1 MTFPEP
7 SSYASHWMLDPR
19 IVFLNQG
26 SYGACP
32 REVFDARVRQLEA
45 AEAEPIDFLM
55 HEAWRLLDRSREK
68 LGALVNAPTADMV
81 FVPNVT
87 VAFATIMN
95 NLKLEPGDEVLANT
109 HEYPACLAILER
121 ATAAAGAKLI
131 KPELPF
137 PVGSEDEIVERL
149 VEHVSDRTRYCLVS
163 HVTSPSAMILPVRRI
178 VSEMKSRG
186 VETIVD
192 GAHAPGFCPVDVEAI
207 GPAFYIANCHKWLCS
222 PRASGF
228 MYVRGDLQAGFRP
241 LALSVFTDGPREG
254 RSFFHTEFDY
264 VGTSDQ
270 SAAACVADAIEAVPG
285 FIDGDWEAVRA
296 RNHNEIVYARKII
309 CDLIG
314 VEAPVPESMLGS
326 MATIPLPEHEPGRA
340 LSLAARPT
348 RYHDALQDRLLSLY
362 SIQVPIWPV
371 ARGGGLAP
379 KRFVRI
385 SCHLYNSAEQ
395 YVYLA
400 EALAEELEY
409 ERELER

>member
-1 MTFPEP
+1 MTFPAP
-7 SSYASHWMLDPR
+7 SPYAVHWMLDPR

-32 REVFDARVRQLEA
+32 REVFDARVRYLEA
-45 AEAEPIDFLM
+45 SEAEPIDFVM
-55 HEAWRLLDRSREK
+55 HEAWRLLDRSRER
-68 LGALVNAPTADMV
+68 LSTLVNAPTADMV

-87 VAFATIMN
+87 IAFATIMS
-95 NLKLEPGDEVLANT
+95 NLKLEPGDEILANT

-121 ATAAAGAKLI
+121 AAAAAGAKVVT
-131 KPELPF
+131 PELPF

-163 HVTSPSAMILPVRRI
+163 HVTSPSAMILPVKRI

-192 GAHAPGFCPVDVEAI
+192 GAHGPGFCPVDIEAI
-207 GPAFYIANCHKWLCS
+207 GPAFYVANCHKWLCS

-228 MYVRGDLQAGFRP
+228 MYVRPDLQDGFRP
-241 LALSVFTDGPREG
+241 LALSVHTDKPREG

-270 SAAACVADAIEAVPG
+270 SAAACIADAIELVPG
-285 FIDGDWEAVRA
+285 FIDSDWAAVRD
-296 RNHNEIVYARKII
+296 RNHNEIVYARKVI
-309 CDLIG
+309 CDRLG
-314 VEAPVPESMLGS
+314 VEAPVPVSMLGS

-340 LSLAARPT
+340 LALSRRPT

-371 ARGGGLAP
+371 ARGEGVAP

-395 YVYLA
+395 FVYLA

-409 ERELER
+409 ERELEV